1 MPSSSTSTVPTP
13 FTFAV
18 CSETVATG
26 PPDADSDSDSEAEAP
41 MLLDS
46 VASDG
51 VVLRLVEVSGAA
63 GVPLS
68 LEQAASAQRA
78 TATSVI
84 RMAFMGI
91 PFVPR
96 PRLGVPDAELGKPP
110 NTAIGG
116 PRRVRASRVASLDAR
131 PIDECCPNRHGFRAA
146 RCARHRA
153 GRGCRVLRHP
163 PDRG

>member
-51 VVLRLVEVSGAA
+51 VVLRLVEVSGGA
-63 GVPLS
+63 GVPLC
-68 LEQAASAQRA
+68 LGEAASAQRA

-84 RMAFMGI
+84 RMVFMEFPSFRGLDREC
-91 PFVPR
+91 PM
-96 PRLGVPDAELGKPP
+96 LSWANP

-116 PRRVRASRVASLDAR
+116 
-131 PIDECCPNRHGFRAA
+131 
-146 RCARHRA
+146 
-153 GRGCRVLRHP
+153 
-163 PDRG
+163 